1 MRILYVAFGNNPAV
15 ETILGGMHDE
25 TLSGLP
31 AFYYPF
37 KMLLARGCT
46 IDLLLYSSEPKT
58 VVESAHFRREN
69 LIQIRPRHRGAL
81 GTLELPLH
89 LAHATR
95 QCLRARH
102 YDFVYGMTEG
112 SHMAVWTAAHM
123 GIPCALR
130 QFGTQEMANVLETI
144 PSGWRR
150 QSAGAEGLYLHH
162 AVDAQPQK
170 LPAGNE

>member
-89 LAHATR
+89 LALSLIH
-95 QCLRARH
+95 
-102 YDFVYGMTEG
+102 
-112 SHMAVWTAAHM
+112 
-123 GIPCALR
+123 I
-130 QFGTQEMANVLETI
+130 
-144 PSGWRR
+144 
-150 QSAGAEGLYLHH
+150 
-162 AVDAQPQK
+162 
-170 LPAGNE
+170 

>member
-1 MRILYVAFGNNPAV
+1 MDNPAV

-81 GTLELPLH
+81 GTLELPL
-89 LAHATR
+89 LWRTR
-95 QCLRARH
+95 RANACAR
-102 YDFVYGMTEG
+102 GTMT
-112 SHMAVWTAAHM
+112 SCTA
-123 GIPCALR
+123 
-130 QFGTQEMANVLETI
+130 
-144 PSGWRR
+144 
-150 QSAGAEGLYLHH
+150 
-162 AVDAQPQK
+162 
-170 LPAGNE
+170 

>member
-1 MRILYVAFGNNPAV
+1 MRILYITMDNPAV

-81 GTLELPLH
+81 GTLELPL
-89 LAHATR
+89 LWRTR
-95 QCLRARH
+95 RANACAR
-102 YDFVYGMTEG
+102 GTMT
-112 SHMAVWTAAHM
+112 SCTA
-123 GIPCALR
+123 
-130 QFGTQEMANVLETI
+130 
-144 PSGWRR
+144 
-150 QSAGAEGLYLHH
+150 
-162 AVDAQPQK
+162 
-170 LPAGNE
+170 

>member
-95 QCLRARH
+95 QCLRASSLRVSTK
-102 YDFVYGMTEG
+102 FVKER
-112 SHMAVWTAAHM
+112 S
-123 GIPCALR
+123 
-130 QFGTQEMANVLETI
+130 
-144 PSGWRR
+144 
-150 QSAGAEGLYLHH
+150 
-162 AVDAQPQK
+162 
-170 LPAGNE
+170 

>member
-69 LIQIRPRHRGAL
+69 LIQIRPRHRGARHI
-81 GTLELPLH
+81 GAAAASGARDAPMS
-89 LAHATR
+89 A
-95 QCLRARH
+95 RA
-102 YDFVYGMTEG
+102 
-112 SHMAVWTAAHM
+112 
-123 GIPCALR
+123 AL
-130 QFGTQEMANVLETI
+130 
-144 PSGWRR
+144 
-150 QSAGAEGLYLHH
+150 
-162 AVDAQPQK
+162 
-170 LPAGNE
+170 

>member
-1 MRILYVAFGNNPAV
+1 MRILYITMDNPAV

-69 LIQIRPRHRGAL
+69 LIQIRPRHRGAAHWSCRCIWRTRRANACAR
-81 GTLELPLH
+81 GT
-89 LAHATR
+89 
-95 QCLRARH
+95 
-102 YDFVYGMTEG
+102 MT
-112 SHMAVWTAAHM
+112 SCTA
-123 GIPCALR
+123 
-130 QFGTQEMANVLETI
+130 
-144 PSGWRR
+144 
-150 QSAGAEGLYLHH
+150 
-162 AVDAQPQK
+162 
-170 LPAGNE
+170 